1 MNADA
6 VKARLKN
13 FAEKSGCTFQ
23 EALTYYGMERI
34 LYRISISPYAEHF
47 VLKGGV
53 LLYAIFDRQ
62 YERAKHEPLESFHNT
77 LGIIQ
82 SFLISTE
89 LPSIRTAFTLRSK
102 ILTLNYSPFS
112 QVIWNRKPH

>member
-47 VLKGGV
+47 VL
-53 LLYAIFDRQ
+53 
-62 YERAKHEPLESFHNT
+62 T
-77 LGIIQ
+77 
-82 SFLISTE
+82 
-89 LPSIRTAFTLRSK
+89 
-102 ILTLNYSPFS
+102 
-112 QVIWNRKPH
+112 

>member
-47 VLKGGV
+47 VLTG
-53 LLYAIFDRQ
+53 A
-62 YERAKHEPLESFHNT
+62 SFYPP
-77 LGIIQ
+77 
-82 SFLISTE
+82 SSTGNMNGQPQTSIC
-89 LPSIRTAFTLRSK
+89 LPV
-102 ILTLNYSPFS
+102 
-112 QVIWNRKPH
+112 Q